1 MALSAERLKEVTG
14 ALCQARDAEQPRL
27 KRIDRAVA
35 DGVSGS
41 AAGVYVPRRATR
53 EYRMLV
59 EQSRFNVL
67 DLVVTALAQNLFV
80 DGFRPTGPNGRA
92 PDTDNAP
99 VWDKVW
105 QPNRMDARQAALY
118 RAAIRH
124 GTSYALVLPGDPV
137 PVITPMSAC
146 RMTALYEDPANDEW
160 PEYAM
165 EVQYERTVAYEAQ
178 TRKMMTVRLFDQEA
192 VYTLEV
198 PASGDLTPRVISV
211 QEHDLTVT
219 PVVRFRDRYDLGV
232 PRGKVEPLLWLQQQ
246 VNQITFSLAMALQY
260 AAFRQRWV
268 TGMEERVDSAGN
280 PQPPLF
286 NIAVDQI
293 LAGDSPDMKFGE
305 FSQTEVG
312 GYLESRDKVLLHM
325 ASVAQI
331 PPQNLVVGSGISN
344 VPAEALELLAA
355 GHRQDI
361 AEHQV
366 SFGESIEQVMR
377 LAGKAMDDTAA
388 WEDMSAQV
396 VWRDTTMR
404 SIGQVVDALGK
415 GVQMLAIPPKAMW
428 EKFPGVTDQ
437 DLQRWREMAEEEDG
451 LRDAAMQDAIPEPP
465 VPPQLA
471 AANGAANGSAYG
483 AANGRANGA
492 ARPAPAG
499 R

>member
-1 MALSAERLKEVTG
+1 MPLSADGIKEALA
-14 ALCQARDAEQPRL
+14 ALCQARDIEQPRI
-27 KRIDRAVA
+27 KRIDRAVSDA
-35 DGVSGS
+35 VSGQ

-80 DGFRPTGPNGRA
+80 DGFRPTGPNGR
-92 PDTDNAP
+92 PPEDKNAP

-165 EVQYERTVAYEAQ
+165 EVQYERTVSYEGQ
-178 TRKMMTVRLFDQEA
+178 NRKMMTVRLFDDEA
-192 VYTLEV
+192 VYTLEM
-198 PASGDLTPRVISV
+198 ATSGDYEPKVTKVE
-211 QEHDLTVT
+211 EHDLSVT

-232 PRGKVEPLLWLQQQ
+232 PCGKVEPLIWLQQQ

-260 AAFRQRWV
+260 AVFRQRYV
-268 TGMEERVDSAGN
+268 TGMEVQVDANNN
-280 PQPPLF
+280 PLPPLF
-286 NIAVDQI
+286 NVAVDQF
-293 LAGDSPDMKFGE
+293 LQGTSPDMKFGE
-305 FSQTEVG
+305 FSQTDVS
-312 GYLESRDKVLLHM
+312 GYLNSRDKVLLHI

-366 SFGESIEQVMR
+366 SFGESIEQMMR
-377 LAGKAMDDTAA
+377 LAGKAMNDTDA

-396 VWRDTTMR
+396 VWRDTSLR
-404 SIGQVVDALGK
+404 SMGQVVDALGK
-415 GVQMLAIPPKAMW
+415 GVQVLSIPPKAMW
-428 EKFPGVTDQ
+428 EKWPNVTDQ
-437 DLQRWREMAEEEDG
+437 DLRRWEAMADAEDG
-451 LRDAAMQDAIPEPP
+451 LAAAAAQDAIPQPP
-465 VPPQLA
+465 TLEQMMAAPAGPP
-471 AANGAANGSAYG
+471 
-483 AANGRANGA
+483 NGRANGA
-492 ARPAPAG
+492 ARPPVTAG